1 MVIFNIM
8 RIKLNQNKILL
19 RALVCPSGFCL
30 FIVFVLFCKF
40 GKAFTS
46 HFDIFLQYL
55 DIKQKSFSD
64 FNGIMRILMQ
74 IIQLH
79 VSDEDSYHVKT
90 GVKAKIK
97 LLKSILQVKKDM
109 ELVARITLSLLW

>member
-1 MVIFNIM
+1 
-8 RIKLNQNKILL
+8 
-19 RALVCPSGFCL
+19 
-30 FIVFVLFCKF
+30 
-40 GKAFTS
+40 
-46 HFDIFLQYL
+46 
-55 DIKQKSFSD
+55 
-64 FNGIMRILMQ
+64 MQ